1 MNARA
6 AITVIGFV
14 QGVGFRWFTHK
25 RATELGLSGY
35 VRNLDN
41 GNVFTEVEGGRE
53 TINQLIEFLK
63 TGPRFSK
70 VSDVV
75 VDWKEFQGEFH
86 SFEITH

>member
-6 AITVIGFV
+6 AITVTGFV

-35 VRNLDN
+35 VKNMDN
-41 GNVFTEVEGGRE
+41 GNVFAEVEGHRE
-53 TINQLIEFLK
+53 TIIQLIEFLK
-63 TGPRFSK
+63 SGPRFSK
-70 VSDVV
+70 VSHVH
-75 VDWKEFQGEFH
+75 VDWLEFKGEFH